1 LGAFQ
6 QSTIREAD
14 MQLKDAQ
21 LFRQQ
26 AYINGEWL
34 DADNGQTIKVTNPAT
49 GEVIGSVP
57 KMGTA
62 ETRRAIEAAD
72 KALPA
77 WRALTAKERS
87 AKLRRWFELMIENQ
101 DDLARLMTT
110 EQGKPLAEAKGEIA
124 YAASFIE
131 WFAEEAKR
139 VYGDTI
145 PGHQPDKRLIVIKQP
160 IGVTAAITP
169 WNFPAAMITRKAG
182 PALAAGCTMVLKPA
196 SQTPYSALALVE
208 LAHRAGIP
216 AGVLSVVTGSAGEV
230 GGELTGN
237 SLVRKLSFT
246 GSTEIGRQLMQECA
260 KDIKKVSL
268 ELGGNAPFIVFD
280 DADLDKAVEG
290 AIISK
295 YRNNGQTCVCANR
308 IYVQDGVYDAF
319 AEKLAAAV
327 AKLKIGNGLEDGT
340 TTGPLIDGKAVAKVQ
355 EHIEDAVAKGAK
367 VLAGGKLIEG
377 NFFEPTILVN
387 VPKTAAVAKEETF
400 GPLAPLFR
408 FQDEAEV
415 IAMSNDT
422 EFGLASYFYA
432 RDMSRVFRVAEAL
445 EYGMVGINT
454 GLISNEVAPFGGI
467 KASGLGRE
475 GSKYGIE
482 DYLEIKYLCISV

>member
-1 LGAFQ
+1 
-6 QSTIREAD
+6 